1 MYNEKENN
9 GTTRDNHFDS
19 HNQIY
24 EELGRDEIFS
34 IQCAYSFVNAIKEV
48 FRMQGV
54 FHSAN
59 TFHIM
64 VHGKIFITK

>member
-1 MYNEKENN
+1 MVQP
-9 GTTRDNHFDS
+9 GQPFLLP
-19 HNQIY
+19 NQIY

-34 IQCAYSFVNAIKEV
+34 IQCAYSLLNVMKEV
-48 FRMQGV
+48 FRMQGA

>member
-1 MYNEKENN
+1 MVQ
-9 GTTRDNHFDS
+9 RDNHFVS

-24 EELGRDEIFS
+24 EEQGRDEIFS
-34 IQCAYSFVNAIKEV
+34 IQCAYSFLNAIKEV
-48 FRMQGV
+48 FRMQGT